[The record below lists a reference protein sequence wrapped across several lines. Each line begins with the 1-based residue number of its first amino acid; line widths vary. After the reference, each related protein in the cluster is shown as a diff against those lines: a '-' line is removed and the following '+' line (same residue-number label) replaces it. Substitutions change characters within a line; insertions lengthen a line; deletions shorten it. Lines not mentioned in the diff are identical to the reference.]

1 MRLWVRFVV
10 AAVVILGAGL
20 AEAGSV
26 TFESQRLQRA
36 KDLIA
41 DESWARA
48 IVELRAAIADAKET
62 GKDEALF
69 WLAQSL
75 FETSDAASALDAIR
89 RLEREYPRS
98 VWVRPAGSLRIEIAQ
113 RLGRKDVLW
122 WMAAPPPPPPA
133 PAAVPP
139 MAPAPPPPGVR
150 GTKPPR
156 PAPPGVHPLPPVPP
170 GVAPPAVPPAP
181 PAPPPRGWFPDHYDP
196 DVEHRIQALGGLILT
211 DPEGSAKVMPLLRD
225 IAFESTSPAQARRAL
240 FALGLSKRPEAR
252 LMVIDVAKS
261 GPDHAKLAA
270 VRVLGT
276 LQGAEVSD
284 ALLDVYS
291 TAGAPVK
298 FQVVTSLGDRAAT
311 APLMRIV
318 QSEADP
324 HVQENAIVTLGR
336 VPGGREHLR
345 GLYDRAKVEMKRPI
359 INSLFAARDEQGLIR
374 IAERERQT
382 VLRRHVLE
390 RLQLLGTPGAILYLE
405 KVGKK

>member
-75 FETSDAASALDAIR
+75 FVTSDSAAALDAIR
-89 RLEREYPRS
+89 RLEHEYPRS
-98 VWVRPAGSLRIEIAQ
+98 AWVRPAGSLRIEIAQ

-133 PAAVPP
+133 PVAVPP
-139 MAPAPPPPGVR
+139 RPPAPPAPGVR
-150 GTKPPR
+150 GARPPR
-156 PAPPGVHPLPPVPP
+156 LPAPPAMPPTHPAM
-170 GVAPPAVPPAP
+170 APPAAPPAP

-196 DVEHRIQALGGLILT
+196 DVELRIQALGGLILT

-225 IAFESTSPAQARRAL
+225 IAFESTNPAQARRAL
-240 FALGLSKRPEAR
+240 FALGQSRRPEAR
-252 LMVIDVAKS
+252 LVVIDVAKS

-276 LQGAEVSD
+276 FQGAEVSE
-284 ALLDVYS
+284 ALLDVYA
-291 TAGAPVK
+291 TAGASVK

-311 APLMRIV
+311 APLIRIV
-318 QSEADP
+318 QSESDL
-324 HVQENAIVTLGR
+324 HIQENAIVTLGR

-359 INSLFAARDEQGLIR
+359 INGLFAARDEQGLIR

-382 VLRRHVLE
+382 ILRRHVLE
-390 RLQLLGTPGAILYLE
+390 RLQLLGTPAAKQYLE
-405 KVGKK
+405 KVKW